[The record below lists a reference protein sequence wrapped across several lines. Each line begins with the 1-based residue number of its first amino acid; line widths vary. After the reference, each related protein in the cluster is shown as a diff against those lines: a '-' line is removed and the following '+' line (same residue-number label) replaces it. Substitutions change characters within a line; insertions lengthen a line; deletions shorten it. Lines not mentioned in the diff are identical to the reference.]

1 MKQSNK
7 LPRVALLGLAKG
19 KKNKADDLGHKR
31 PDSPIYNIVDED
43 QAEDDPYFF
52 VDKAV
57 SLF

>member
-19 KKNKADDLGHKR
+19 KKQKGDEFGQKR
-31 PDSPIYNIVDED
+31 PDSPLYNVVDEE

-57 SLF
+57 S